1 MPPTA
6 ETAQVSHHAT
16 YREVLAEP
24 RFRLLFSTR
33 AVAITADA
41 LRITTFSVLVF
52 SSTGS
57 ALLSAVAFGIGFIP
71 QLFGSLLLGSL
82 ADRLPPRALITGGY
96 ALTCATALLLALV
109 RMPVAASLGVVALV
123 SLATPVFHGASSRLV
138 AQSLEGDA
146 YVLGRSLN
154 NIASGGAQLFG
165 LALGGAAVAALG
177 PRRALAVS
185 AVLYLGCALAIR
197 IRLPRLQAG
206 EFGGTPGSAGSDGG
220 AVRASLRGAG
230 LLLRGRTV
238 RRLMLAQWLPVA
250 LVAGAEGLIVAYAG
264 ERRFAPGWYAVLM
277 GCLPVG
283 MLVGDLL
290 VGRFLRPRARE
301 RLVVPLVTLAGLPLI
316 GFAAEPGVGVSSCL
330 LLLSG
335 LGYAYGLGLQ
345 RPFLDALPQD
355 GRGQAFGL
363 LGSGSMTLQGVG
375 PVCLGAVA
383 AVIGTGGAIAL
394 AGGAAL
400 LTAGWILTW
409 HPPASPALAP
419 NRVVSSE

>member
-6 ETAQVSHHAT
+6 ETAQVSHRAT
-16 YREVLAEP
+16 YRVVLAEP

-96 ALTCATALLLALV
+96 ALTCAIALLLALV

-123 SLATPVFHGASSRLV
+123 SLATPVFHGASSLLV

-154 NIASGGAQLFG
+154 NIAGAGAQLFG

-177 PRRALAVS
+177 PHRALAVS

-197 IRLPRLQAG
+197 IRLPRLQ
-206 EFGGTPGSAGSDGG
+206 PGSSAARPAAPGATAGPS
-220 AVRASLRGAG
+220 AQACRVRACCCA
-230 LLLRGRTV
+230 
-238 RRLMLAQWLPVA
+238 
-250 LVAGAEGLIVAYAG
+250 
-264 ERRFAPGWYAVLM
+264 
-277 GCLPVG
+277 
-283 MLVGDLL
+283 D
-290 VGRFLRPRARE
+290 AR
-301 RLVVPLVTLAGLPLI
+301 
-316 GFAAEPGVGVSSCL
+316 C
-330 LLLSG
+330 
-335 LGYAYGLGLQ
+335 
-345 RPFLDALPQD
+345 D
-355 GRGQAFGL
+355 G
-363 LGSGSMTLQGVG
+363 
-375 PVCLGAVA
+375 
-383 AVIGTGGAIAL
+383 
-394 AGGAAL
+394 
-400 LTAGWILTW
+400 
-409 HPPASPALAP
+409 
-419 NRVVSSE
+419 